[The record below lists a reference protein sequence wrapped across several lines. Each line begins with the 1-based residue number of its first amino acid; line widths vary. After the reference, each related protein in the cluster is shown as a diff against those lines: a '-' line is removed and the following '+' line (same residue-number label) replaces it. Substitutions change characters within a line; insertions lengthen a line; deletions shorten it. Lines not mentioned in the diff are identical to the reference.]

1 MREIASSLSSRQS
14 EPIRGVS
21 RLRAAFRIPPPEERV
36 RVWHVS
42 PVIDMAAYH
51 FSWLWVLL
59 PLLVAGPK
67 FPGDYLPI
75 FVIVLTIGFVHRHY
89 TLGYVYLDG
98 EIFARHRTRFICTP
112 LILGAALLATP
123 ILVKAILPADALSIG
138 NLRWPEA
145 DLRLKVL
152 VTAVVFGAGVWNIWH
167 TLAQKY
173 GILRIYDAKALSE
186 NEAGVPGWVDRL
198 FVLGWLPLIV
208 TYVVP
213 PFAES
218 ILAEFRIARLF
229 VEPVVRW
236 LVAAAP
242 IAAPI
247 SAAFAAASSAI
258 FMGFEWRRHHFGNRP
273 RLSMAIGLGSL
284 WACFVLVD
292 PIKVY
297 LAFAF
302 SHGLEYMVFVWAY
315 QRRRY
320 SQPRSPQPRMAR
332 LLEHPALAYSTYTL
346 ALAAIYVLFRDW
358 QDFSLWKVPSIRIG
372 EMKLGVWVFY
382 WGVFQSLLHFY
393 FDGFLWKTREPEM
406 RKSL

>member
-1 MREIASSLSSRQS
+1 MREIARSLSNRQS
-14 EPIRGVS
+14 EPLRAVS
-21 RLRAAFRIPPPEERV
+21 RLRAAFRIPAPEERV
-36 RVWHVS
+36 CVWHVS
-42 PVIDMAAYH
+42 PAIDMAAYH

-123 ILVKAILPADALSIG
+123 VLVKAVLPADTLSIG
-138 NLRWPEA
+138 GLRWPEV

-152 VTAVVFGAGVWNIWH
+152 IPAVVFGAGVWNIWH

-236 LVAAAP
+236 LVVAAP

-258 FMGFEWRRHHFGNRP
+258 FMGFEWRRRRFGNRP
-273 RLSMAIGLGSL
+273 RLSMAIVLGSL
-284 WACFVLVD
+284 WACCLLGGPV
-292 PIKVY
+292 KVY

-332 LLEHPALAYSTYTL
+332 LLEHPALAYSAYTL

-358 QDFSLWKVPSIRIG
+358 QDFSLWTVPSIRIG

>member
-1 MREIASSLSSRQS
+1 M
-14 EPIRGVS
+14 
-21 RLRAAFRIPPPEERV
+21 PEERV
-36 RVWHVS
+36 RAWHVS
-42 PVIDMAAYH
+42 PAIDMAAYH

-67 FPGDYLPI
+67 FPADYLPI

-89 TLGYVYLDG
+89 TLGYAYLDG
-98 EIFARHRTRFICTP
+98 EIFARHRRRFICTP

-123 ILVKAILPADALSIG
+123 VLVKAVLPTDALSIG
-138 NLRWPEA
+138 GLRWPEA
-145 DLRLKVL
+145 DLQLKVL

-173 GILRIYDAKALSE
+173 GILRIYNAKALSE

-236 LVAAAP
+236 LVVAAP
-242 IAAPI
+242 TAAPI
-247 SAAFAAASSAI
+247 SAALAVASSAT
-258 FMGFEWRRHHFGNRP
+258 FMGFEWRRHRFGNRP

-346 ALAAIYVLFRDW
+346 ALAAIYILFRDW
-358 QDFSLWKVPSIRIG
+358 QDFSLWTVPNIRIG
-372 EMKLGVWVFY
+372 EMKLGVWIFY